1 MPRHARDK
9 SESGIYHIMLRG
21 INKQD
26 IFEDDEDRQRLLE
39 TIKHYKTISKYEI
52 YGYCLMS
59 NHVHILVKETEKPI
73 SSAIKRI
80 CGSYV
85 YWYNWKYSRC
95 GHLFQER
102 YKSEIVEDE
111 GYFLTVLRYI
121 HHNPIKAGLSI
132 NVKDYN
138 WSSYNEYMGKAVV
151 VDIDFA
157 MDIFSSGRKKALE
170 LFEKYMNE
178 PNEDKGLEIEE
189 MTRITDSEIRE
200 HLACIGISNISDLQH
215 LEKAKRDEIIRS
227 FKSING
233 ISVRQLSRV
242 TGISKSVIDR
252 A

>member
-1 MPRHARDK
+1 
-9 SESGIYHIMLRG
+9 
-21 INKQD
+21 
-26 IFEDDEDRQRLLE
+26 
-39 TIKHYKTISKYEI
+39 
-52 YGYCLMS
+52 
-59 NHVHILVKETEKPI
+59 
-73 SSAIKRI
+73 
-80 CGSYV
+80 
-85 YWYNWKYSRC
+85 
-95 GHLFQER
+95 
-102 YKSEIVEDE
+102 
-111 GYFLTVLRYI
+111 
-121 HHNPIKAGLSI
+121 
-132 NVKDYN
+132 
-138 WSSYNEYMGKAVV
+138 
-151 VDIDFA
+151 DIDFA